1 MLSVKPGFILAENTL
16 EFECLYDKKEA
27 KVEQYDH
34 VEGYEVY
41 DKFTPNKQGILFKEF
56 IYVRDLIEI
65 KYFSLLI

>member
-16 EFECLYDKKEA
+16 EFECLYEKKEV

-34 VEGYEVY
+34 LEGYEVC

-56 IYVRDLIEI
+56 IYVRDMMKLIL
-65 KYFSLLI
+65 SLLI